1 MLRVANERAPVTSGP
16 YRWIRHPLYAFWIP
30 VMTGWGLAARNW
42 FILASGTVLILV
54 LRIVRVPR
62 EEAMMV
68 RGFGDSYRQYH
79 NSHRTIRT
87 TIPVYAKKVTVCCFA
102 CRFAQLCSR

>member
-1 MLRVANERAPVTSGP
+1 
-16 YRWIRHPLYAFWIP
+16 
-30 VMTGWGLAARNW
+30 MTGWGLAARNW

-68 RGFGDSYRQYH
+68 RGFGDSYHQYIT
-79 NSHRTIRT
+79 RTGRFV
-87 TIPVYAKKVTVCCFA
+87 PRFRSMQKK
-102 CRFAQLCSR
+102 